1 MDGNKIDIEKKDI
14 YLRFTFEPTPCFSLS
29 LKSL

>member
-14 YLRFTFEPTPCFSLS
+14 YLRFAFEPTPCFSLS